1 MVKVDVAKRLKLNK
15 RRKRLPIIYHKIT
28 ANKTYS
34 TINLQMR
41 VTELEIFTRG
51 VFFELSPQVDN
62 PLNRL
67 VVMAK
72 YGSMMLAGDCDFI
85 QVQQSLRKDLRTKC
99 SKNNKIFQ
107 SLNCDFIQVVN
118 DVAARDAD
126 WVDWFVG
133 VDKVK
138 NRTGDWF
145 FGVAALRN
153 DVRITAY
160 SNSMV

>member
-1 MVKVDVAKRLKLNK
+1 MSIHPQYVPLILLPDPQRLHVETTQKL
-15 RRKRLPIIYHKIT
+15 
-28 ANKTYS
+28 S
-34 TINLQMR
+34 
-41 VTELEIFTRG
+41 
-51 VFFELSPQVDN
+51 
-62 PLNRL
+62 
-67 VVMAK
+67 
-72 YGSMMLAGDCDFI
+72 
-85 QVQQSLRKDLRTKC
+85 
-99 SKNNKIFQ
+99 NKIFQ

-153 DVRITAY
+153 DVRTTT
-160 SNSMV
+160 

>member
-1 MVKVDVAKRLKLNK
+1 M
-15 RRKRLPIIYHKIT
+15 
-28 ANKTYS
+28 
-34 TINLQMR
+34 
-41 VTELEIFTRG
+41 
-51 VFFELSPQVDN
+51 ELSSQVDN

-85 QVQQSLRKDLRTKC
+85 QVQQSLRKDLSTKC
-99 SKNNKIFQ
+99 SKNNNKIFQ
-107 SLNCDFIQVVN
+107 SLNFDFIQVVN

-153 DVRITAY
+153 DVRTTT
-160 SNSMV
+160 